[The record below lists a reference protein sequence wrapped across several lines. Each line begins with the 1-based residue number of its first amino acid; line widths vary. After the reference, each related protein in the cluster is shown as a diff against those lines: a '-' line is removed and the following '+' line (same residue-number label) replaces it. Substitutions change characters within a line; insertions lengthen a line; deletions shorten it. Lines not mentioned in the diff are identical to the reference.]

1 MNFNLIIV
9 IFRIGAQKKKLYV
22 VLFLVLRNLAGGEQ
36 QMESLHHNG
45 VLIPAQYQGKGLT
58 VKIKGKET
66 KLTTEQEEMAV
77 AWAKK
82 VGTPYVEDKVFA
94 KNFYN
99 DFSEKLGTTVKPG
112 DVDFSEIVTLVEKER
127 EYKKNL
133 PKEEKKRLAAQRK
146 VVREANKEKYGYAY
160 VDGEKMELG
169 NYVAEPSSI
178 FMGRGQHPMRGK
190 WKEGP
195 KKEDVILNLSPDAPR
210 PEGNWNEIVW
220 EPEAIW
226 IARWQDKLSG
236 KMKYVWFSDSCSFK
250 QQKEIE
256 KFDKAAEFRQKLPKV
271 KRHILKNLESD
282 DLKRRK
288 TATVCYLIDKLK
300 IRVGD
305 EKDPDEA
312 DTVGASTL
320 RKEHIT
326 INGDGTVSFNFLGKD
341 SVPHIFTTS
350 LPEQVIK
357 NLEEFSS
364 NTEDALF
371 DGVGSSQVSEFLDEV
386 MTGLSAKVFRTLY
399 ASDAVKTKLDK
410 TPVEPESPEY
420 VKKYV
425 ATMANLEAAKVCNHK
440 RTISKNWKSSLE
452 KKKERV
458 SVLKT
463 RANVA
468 QAKIK
473 QRIKDLTKKHET
485 HLTKQEALLATD
497 IERLE
502 EAKQQLQE
510 SEQEDKDVTNL
521 KKRVKSRTE
530 AVTRRK
536 QRIKDMKAKQ
546 ADRME
551 KLKQSLENRKQRD
564 EAALEQMNLKITVQK
579 ETRDYNISTSLK
591 SYIDPRIY
599 YEWGKKVQYDWKQYY
614 QKALHKKF
622 SWLDCQ
628 DKKES
633 S

>member
-1 MNFNLIIV
+1 
-9 IFRIGAQKKKLYV
+9 
-22 VLFLVLRNLAGGEQ
+22 
-36 QMESLHHNG
+36 MEKLHHNG
-45 VLIPAQYQGKGLT
+45 VLVPARYKGKNLT
-58 VKIKGKET
+58 VKVKGKET
-66 KLTTEQEEMAV
+66 RLTTEQEEMAV

-82 VGTPYVEDKVFA
+82 AGTPYVEDPVFA
-94 KNFYN
+94 KNFHK
-99 DFSEKLGTTVKPG
+99 DFSEKLGIKVKPG
-112 DVDFSEIVTLVEKER
+112 DVDYSEIIALVEKER
-127 EYKKNL
+127 EYKKSL

-146 VVREANKEKYGYAY
+146 VVREENKQYYGYAM
-160 VDGEKMELG
+160 VDGERMELA

-178 FMGRGQHPMRGK
+178 FMGRGEHPMRGS
-190 WKEGP
+190 WKQGP
-195 KKEDVILNLSPDAPR
+195 SKEDIILNLSPDAPK
-210 PEGNWNEIVW
+210 PEGNWKEIGW

-250 QQKEIE
+250 QKKEIE
-256 KFDKAAEFRQKLPKV
+256 KFDKASEFRRKLPRV

-288 TATVCYLIDKLK
+288 TATICFLIDKLK

-320 RKEHIT
+320 RKEHIK

-341 SVPHIFTTS
+341 SVPHIFTTK
-350 LPEQVIK
+350 LPDKVIK

-364 NTEDALF
+364 NSESALF
-371 DGVGSSQVSEFLDEV
+371 EGVRSSQVSEFLDEV

-410 TPVEPESPEY
+410 TPVKPEEPEY

-452 KKKERV
+452 KKKDRLK
-458 SVLKT
+458 VLKN
-463 RANVA
+463 RAREA

-473 QRIKDLTKKHET
+473 QRTKDWTQKHE
-485 HLTKQEALLATD
+485 
-497 IERLE
+497 ERM
-502 EAKQQLQE
+502 AKQDELLKAAVEKLENTKRQLDEKEKQG
-510 SEQEDKDVTNL
+510 KPVTAL
-521 KKRVKSRTE
+521 KKRVGSQRE
-530 AVTRRK
+530 AIKRQR

-546 ADRME
+546 VERVA
-551 KLKQSLENRKQRD
+551 KLKQSLENRKHRD
-564 EAALEQMNLKITVQK
+564 SASVEKMKMKITVQE

-599 YEWGKKVQYDWKQYY
+599 YEWGKQVQYDWKQYY

-628 DKKES
+628 DDKTENS
-633 S
+633 